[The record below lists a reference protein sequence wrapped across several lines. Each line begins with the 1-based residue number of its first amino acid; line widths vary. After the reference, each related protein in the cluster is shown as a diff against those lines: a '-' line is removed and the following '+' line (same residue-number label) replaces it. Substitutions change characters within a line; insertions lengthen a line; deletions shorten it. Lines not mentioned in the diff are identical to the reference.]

1 MLKNLTKFEEL
12 ESIRGIAAF
21 LIVILHIGLLNQIT
35 FFNNCY
41 LMVEIFFV
49 LSGFVI
55 HNAYDKKINSL
66 KKLLEFWFLRF
77 GRLYPIH
84 LIFLFGYLFL
94 EFVKYLLE
102 NKYGTMYKITPFN
115 DQNYIQAFVL
125 NLFLMQGLWNHYR
138 DYPLFNG
145 PAWSI
150 SVEFY
155 TYFVF
160 ALINLKFYQFKRYFY
175 LGISAFSIYLLFKG
189 DLFYLSFGF
198 LRCLAG
204 FFIGCLVSEYS
215 NSNRFNINKYVSF
228 ICLVIIVVL
237 LSFKNPNN
245 TNLDFLIYFP
255 TALLIFSLC
264 KRPDGHL
271 NKALKMRFLLWIGTI
286 SYSVYMSH
294 YIILRINDIIETK
307 ILLNFMSFSVIPYLS
322 LVLHLLFIIIFVL
335 LLSSFLYYFVELPLR
350 NKSREFIFSNKNTA
364 KKFFI

>member
-1 MLKNLTKFEEL
+1 MLKKLTKFEEL
-12 ESIRGIAAF
+12 ESIRGIAAL
-21 LIVILHIGLLNQIT
+21 LIVILHISLFNQIT

-55 HNAYDKKINSL
+55 HRTYQKKITTL

-84 LIFLFGYLFL
+84 LIFLFGYLLL
-94 EFVKYLLE
+94 EFIKYLLVS
-102 NKYGTMYKITPFN
+102 KVGAAYKIQPFN
-115 DQNYIQAFVL
+115 DQNYIEAFIL
-125 NLFLMQGLWNHYR
+125 NLFLMQGLWNHYK

-160 ALINLKFYQFKRYFY
+160 ALINLKFYQFKHYFY
-175 LGISAFSIYLLFKG
+175 LGISAFSIYFLIKG

-204 FFIGCLVSEYS
+204 FFIGCLVSECI
-215 NSNRFNINKYVSF
+215 NINRFNINKYISF
-228 ICLVIIVVL
+228 ICLAIIIVL
-237 LSFKNPNN
+237 LSVKNQNN

-255 TALLIFSLC
+255 TALLIYSLC

-271 NKALKMRFLLWIGTI
+271 NKALKMKFLIWLGTI

-307 ILLNFMSFSVIPYLS
+307 ILLNFMSFSVFPYLIPA
-322 LVLHLLFIIIFVL
+322 LHFFFIIICVL
-335 LLSSFLYYFVELPLR
+335 LLSSFMYYFVELPFR
-350 NKSREFIFSNKNTA
+350 NKSREFIFSH
-364 KKFFI
+364 KKYI